1 MTHNF
6 IEVTFIGSAN
16 EHNELDEH
24 TRKTLINT
32 RWIEQVIPSEDYTT
46 IYLAFETNDGI
57 EPDFVKCKESYE
69 EIKNMLW

>member
-6 IEVTFIGSAN
+6 IEVTLSGSVNEPN
-16 EHNELDEH
+16 EH
-24 TRKTLINT
+24 TTKRLINT
-32 RWIEQVIPSEDYTT
+32 RWIEQVIPCDDYTMV
-46 IYLAFETNDGI
+46 YFAFEENYGI